1 MAHADYDPQLATLVK
16 APPGGDRWV
25 HEIKY
30 DGYRI
35 GCLIDKNGVR
45 LISRNGKDWTHV
57 FPSIAEAAKKLRTT
71 DALIDGEVAMV
82 MPDGRTSFAALQQ
95 AAAGTTSHAPLVYF
109 VFDLIRLDGKRLD
122 RLPLEERKARSARA
136 GRACL
141 AEAEG
146 GAAAP
151 KPEAKAG
158 RIRYADHVVGDG
170 DKLFEHATRIGLEGI
185 ISKRR
190 DLPYHPGRHDSWQ
203 KSKVIQRGTFVIGG
217 VTDPE
222 GTRVGIGALL
232 VGYYDGPGWSSP
244 AASAPASRTP
254 SRSSCANGS
263 THSQQRQCP
272 FDPPILKGPERL
284 AHWVKPSLV
293 CEATFT
299 EWTNDGRLRHPVFV
313 KIRKDVKPRRGR
325 LFLQLTRGR
334 TQSGLRTEP
343 LVLLADELDD
353 LLIGHEHLVVPD
365 RPRLGVGLGI
375 VHGDVD
381 LHPPVAH
388 AAEPLGHLRL
398 LGHRRAVDVE
408 PSVIAE
414 SVALDDERVAVPAA
428 G

>member
-1 MAHADYDPQLATLVK
+1 MSEYTPQLATLVK
-16 APPGGDRWV
+16 APPSGDRWV

-35 GCLIDKNGVR
+35 GCLIDKTGVR

-57 FPSIAEAAKKLRTT
+57 FPSIAEAAKKLPTS

-95 AAAGTTSHAPLVYF
+95 AAAGSTSHAPLVYF
-109 VFDLIRLDGKRLD
+109 VFDLIRLDGQPLD
-122 RLPLEERKARSARA
+122 RLPLEERKARLRA
-136 GRACL
+136 LVEPSSPKAKAKTGP
-141 AEAEG
+141 
-146 GAAAP
+146 AAPKAKTGPAPP
-151 KPEAKAG
+151 KPEAKTG

-170 DKLFEHATRIGLEGI
+170 DTLFEHAAGIGLEGI

-222 GTRVGIGALL
+222 GARVGIGALL
-232 VGYYDGPGWSSP
+232 VGYYAPRPGSGRPQRESKDDGARLVFAGRVGTGFSH
-244 AASAPASRTP
+244 AYAIELRERLDALE
-254 SRSSCANGS
+254 
-263 THSQQRQCP
+263 QRQCP

-313 KIRKDVKPRRGR
+313 KIRKDVKPK
-325 LFLQLTRGR
+325 
-334 TQSGLRTEP
+334 
-343 LVLLADELDD
+343 
-353 LLIGHEHLVVPD
+353 
-365 RPRLGVGLGI
+365 
-375 VHGDVD
+375 
-381 LHPPVAH
+381 
-388 AAEPLGHLRL
+388 
-398 LGHRRAVDVE
+398 DVE
-408 PSVIAE
+408 PPKLRLP
-414 SVALDDERVAVPAA
+414 ALGSRP
-428 G
+428 